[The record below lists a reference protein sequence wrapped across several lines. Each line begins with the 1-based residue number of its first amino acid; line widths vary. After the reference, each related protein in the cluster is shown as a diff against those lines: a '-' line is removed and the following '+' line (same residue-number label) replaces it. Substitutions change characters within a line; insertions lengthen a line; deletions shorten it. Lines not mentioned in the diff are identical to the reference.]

1 MNKQAWVVGLRLSPN
16 NKVCEIGIFGTFEE
30 MAAEVEIY
38 RSGGCRPAYI
48 RQVGVNPAQAAERPA
63 EAI

>member
-1 MNKQAWVVGLRLSPN
+1 MSKSAWVVGLIVSGE
-16 NKVCEIGIFGTFEE
+16 VYEIGIFGTCEE
-30 MAAEVEIY
+30 MAAEVEEY
-38 RSGGCRPAYI
+38 RSGGCRLAYI

>member
-38 RSGGCRPAYI
+38 RSGGCRLVYI
-48 RQVGVNPAQAAERPA
+48 SQVAAEPAQAAQRPA
-63 EAI
+63 GTI